1 MLTAHSDIRVLLKL
15 VTVTKKFEFLLFSR
29 TFIIRGSEAFGER
42 LEKRFA
48 VLRYSVSAAS
58 FFKNI

>member
-29 TFIIRGSEAFGER
+29 TFIHKGFQGLWGKAGE
-42 LEKRFA
+42 K
-48 VLRYSVSAAS
+48 VCST
-58 FFKNI
+58 